1 MKIIGFSV
9 GHDRGAVLIV
19 DGEVIVGITQER
31 LSRVKHDGGYMG
43 GQIPIESIQYCLNHS
58 GLKFSDIN
66 LWAYS
71 TTEEVDDV
79 DEKMTSILGYGL
91 GDKLLFVPH
100 HLAHAYSSFFS
111 SNFDEAAVIV
121 ADASGSIYNSRTK
134 LSQFYDL
141 DTSDLTE
148 GRQIAE
154 GISIYHFKR
163 DSYSEVFKKWIKIP
177 HLWNTEEEECTSLG
191 ARYSEGSLQLVYEQ
205 TTHSWSAG
213 KLMGMASYA
222 NQKKLDEI
230 PTLVQELEN
239 DIHLPNIRILPNV
252 MWNSDF
258 QSKSDVA
265 GLYQREQEQASVI
278 LSRIAKN
285 LTSSKNVC
293 TAGGSFLNCNSNRL
307 ILDSGLFD
315 ECYFVPPSD
324 DSGIPLGCA
333 WFAYQKIA
341 FVKQYTFLNPYLGK
355 KYDRN
360 EIISALNEVP
370 NLNVQEF
377 ESFPTLCFEV
387 SELLSENKVIGW
399 FQDGSEIG
407 PRALGNRSII
417 ANPTSEWISNYINSE
432 VKFREW
438 YRPFAPAVIYE
449 HQKKIF
455 DTNFFSPYMLVT
467 AKVLDDWKEK
477 IPSVVHIDGTSR
489 FQSVT
494 ENSNFKFYSLLTSFY
509 MTTGIPVLL
518 NTSFNGPDEPIVETP
533 SNAINTFLK
542 RNLDYLVLDNFL
554 VSKQ

>member
-19 DGEVIVGITQER
+19 DGEVVVGITQER
-31 LSRVKHDGGYMG
+31 ITRIKHDGGWMG
-43 GQIPIESIQYCLNHS
+43 GQIPLESIQYCLNFA
-58 GLKFSDIN
+58 GLRYSDIN

-71 TTEEVDDV
+71 TTEEIDDV
-79 DEKMTSILGYGL
+79 DEKMTTILGKSL
-91 GDKLLFVPH
+91 GDRLLFVPH

-111 SNFDEAAVIV
+111 SNFDEAAVVV
-121 ADASGSIYNSRTK
+121 ADASGSIYNTNTK

-141 DTSDLTE
+141 DSSHFSE
-148 GRQIAE
+148 GRQVAE

-163 DSYSEVFKKWIKIP
+163 DTYSEVYKKWIKLP
-177 HLWNTEEEECTSLG
+177 HVWDGEEECTSLG
-191 ARYSEGSLQLVYEQ
+191 AMYSEGSLQLVYEQ

-213 KLMGMASYA
+213 KLMGMASFA
-222 NQKKLDEI
+222 NQKTLGEI
-230 PTLVQELEN
+230 PKLVQEQEN
-239 DIHLPNIRILPNV
+239 DIHIPNVRILPHV
-252 MWNSDF
+252 KWNSDF

-265 GLYQREQEQASVI
+265 GLYQREQEQSSLI

-285 LTSSKNVC
+285 LTSSKNLC

-307 ILDSGLFD
+307 ILDSGLFE

-333 WFAYQKIA
+333 WFAYQKVS
-341 FVKQYTFLNPYLGK
+341 FVRQHTFLNPYTGK
-355 KYDRN
+355 KYDKN
-360 EIISALNEVP
+360 EIISAINEVP

-387 SELLSENKVIGW
+387 SELLSENKTVGW

-407 PRALGNRSII
+407 PRALGNRSIL
-417 ANPTSEWISNYINSE
+417 ANPTCKWISSYINSE
-432 VKFREW
+432 IKLREW

-449 HQKKIF
+449 HQKNIF
-455 DTNFFSPYMLVT
+455 DTKFLSPYMLVT
-467 AKVLDDWKEK
+467 AKVFEEWKDK
-477 IPSVVHIDGTSR
+477 IPAVVHIDGTSR

-509 MTTGIPVLL
+509 MLTGIPLLL

-542 RNLDYLVLDNFL
+542 RNLDYLVLENFL
-554 VSKQ
+554 ISKQ

>member
-1 MKIIGFSV
+1 
-9 GHDRGAVLIV
+9 
-19 DGEVIVGITQER
+19 
-31 LSRVKHDGGYMG
+31 
-43 GQIPIESIQYCLNHS
+43 
-58 GLKFSDIN
+58 
-66 LWAYS
+66 
-71 TTEEVDDV
+71 
-79 DEKMTSILGYGL
+79 
-91 GDKLLFVPH
+91 LF
-100 HLAHAYSSFFS
+100 
-111 SNFDEAAVIV
+111 E
-121 ADASGSIYNSRTK
+121 
-134 LSQFYDL
+134 
-141 DTSDLTE
+141 
-148 GRQIAE
+148 
-154 GISIYHFKR
+154 
-163 DSYSEVFKKWIKIP
+163 
-177 HLWNTEEEECTSLG
+177 
-191 ARYSEGSLQLVYEQ
+191 
-205 TTHSWSAG
+205 
-213 KLMGMASYA
+213 
-222 NQKKLDEI
+222 
-230 PTLVQELEN
+230 
-239 DIHLPNIRILPNV
+239 
-252 MWNSDF
+252 
-258 QSKSDVA
+258 
-265 GLYQREQEQASVI
+265 
-278 LSRIAKN
+278 
-285 LTSSKNVC
+285 
-293 TAGGSFLNCNSNRL
+293 
-307 ILDSGLFD
+307 

-333 WFAYQKIA
+333 WFAYQKIS
-341 FVKQYTFLNPYLGK
+341 FVGQYTFLNPYLGK

-360 EIISALNEVP
+360 EIISAINEVP

-377 ESFPTLCFEV
+377 ESFPTLCSEV

-417 ANPTSEWISNYINSE
+417 ANPTSKWISNYINSE